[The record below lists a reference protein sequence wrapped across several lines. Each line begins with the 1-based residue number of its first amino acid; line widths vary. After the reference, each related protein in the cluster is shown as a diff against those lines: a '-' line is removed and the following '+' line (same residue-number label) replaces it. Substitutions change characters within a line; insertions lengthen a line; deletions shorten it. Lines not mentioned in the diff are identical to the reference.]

1 MTVAEDR
8 HKHKPKSVR
17 IPGGLLAWLADQAAI
32 EGRRP
37 NAVIVAALEEYR
49 ERHDSTSIPAPA
61 RGVTTL
67 NGGITTY
74 SDQPR
79 SDCKHPAEYVEAGEC
94 GICHAD
100 VW

>member
-1 MTVAEDR
+1 MMAEDR

-17 IPGGLLAWLADQAAI
+17 IPGGLLAWLADQAVM
-32 EGRRP
+32 EGRKP

-49 ERHDSTSIPAPA
+49 ANHGGMAVPPPVRGGTTVRHGST
-61 RGVTTL
+61 TH
-67 NGGITTY
+67 
-74 SDQPR
+74 SDLGQ
-79 SDCKHPAEYVEAGEC
+79 STCKHPADRVEAGEC